1 MAQEGKKETRQITPF
16 FHLLFELWLFVIFI
30 FVFEKCQNS
39 FSWPSPPFGPFW
51 SVKYLNFGSESYE
64 ISILSRSIQ
73 ETYTLRKVKNQVL
86 LFQSTWEPNLSDLM
100 VYNKAFKE
108 LMFNVCSRDA
118 FKIIKSSNLLR
129 LIILCWMKLELGL
142 SLWSGVFFREYF
154 FLEPDEIYYARDGH
168 F

>member
-1 MAQEGKKETRQITPF
+1 MTPF
-16 FHLLFELWLFVIFI
+16 FSSNFWALTVCDIHFCIWKMSKFI
-30 FVFEKCQNS
+30 FMAL
-39 FSWPSPPFGPFW
+39 PPFGPFW
-51 SVKYLNFGSESYE
+51 SVKYLNFGSQSYE